1 MTVSVGSRTLQI
13 DSAQV
18 HILEVTKRQ
27 LVTGDVFYH
36 VSCYVTYK
44 NFVSPVFALRVK
56 DEKELLFKL
65 RVEVNKMKLL
75 IAEGHTNLFLQT

>member
-1 MTVSVGSRTLQI
+1 MKATLGTVSIQI
-13 DSAQV
+13 GNAQA

-27 LVTGDVFYH
+27 LPNGEVFYH

-44 NFVSPVFALRVK
+44 NYVSPVFSLRVK

-65 RVEVNKMKLL
+65 RVEVAKMKKL
-75 IAEGHTNLFLQT
+75 IMEGHDKLFLQV

>member
-1 MTVSVGSRTLQI
+1 MKATIGSRTLQI
-13 DSAQV
+13 NDTQV

-27 LVTGDVFYH
+27 FVTGEVFYH

-56 DEKELLFKL
+56 DEKQLLFQL
-65 RVEVNKMKLL
+65 RVEVAKFKTLL
-75 IAEGHTNLFLQT
+75 REGHDKLFLQV